1 MGIGINVR
9 NLKPDYS
16 YLFQSMTGGNSAS
29 LNFLSDYASIKNGSY
44 GKLMKAYYSP
54 GHRSGNEVSSLV
66 EQKNQRTTAAAK
78 DSAKTLS
85 SIESAAEELKKSAD
99 TLTAKGSKSVF
110 NKVDIETKDE
120 NGVTSTTKG
129 YDTNAIYKAVSEIGR
144 ASCRERV

>member
-54 GHRSGNEVSSLV
+54 GHRSGNEVSSIV
-66 EQKNQRTTAAAK
+66 ERIPQRRCP
-78 DSAKTLS
+78 L
-85 SIESAAEELKKSAD
+85 L
-99 TLTAKGSKSVF
+99 
-110 NKVDIETKDE
+110 
-120 NGVTSTTKG
+120 
-129 YDTNAIYKAVSEIGR
+129 R
-144 ASCRERV
+144 ARRRNLRNPQIR